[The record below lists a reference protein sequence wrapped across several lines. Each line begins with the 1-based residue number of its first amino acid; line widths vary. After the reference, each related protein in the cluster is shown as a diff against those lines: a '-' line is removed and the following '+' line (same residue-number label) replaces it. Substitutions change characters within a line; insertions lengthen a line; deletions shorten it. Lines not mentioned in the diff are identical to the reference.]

1 MIESNFSIILVFLA
15 GMISFLSPCI
25 LPIIPLYLGYLASG
39 VESDSNR
46 KAKVIVRTIFFVLG
60 ISVAFFF
67 LGMIFSGL
75 GQFLGKNRSLI
86 TRISGIIIII
96 FGLIQI
102 GFLDFKFLEKTRKFK
117 VTAKSDKMGP
127 LQAFVMGFTFSF
139 AWTPCVGPMLS
150 SILLLASSAKS
161 MFLGNVLVLVY
172 TLGFIV
178 PFIIIGLLSSKVFE
192 FIKTKGKI
200 LAYISKFGGI
210 ILIIMGI
217 MVYTGWLNN
226 VSSYL
231 SQFGGVE
238 TLITQPQDEVNEDKV
253 VEAEDAVEETED
265 AVIVESEDPVADKVA
280 DEKDAILSMDFTL
293 MDQHGISH
301 TLSEYQGKTV
311 FLNFWATGC
320 PPCKDEVPHIIDKY
334 NEYNQN
340 QDDLIIISVV
350 NPGGF
355 LEGDREAI
363 DAFIEEY
370 GIDFPVLFDYEGTV
384 FSDYNISSIPTTF
397 LINTEGE
404 ILGYVPG
411 GMTADMMSN
420 VIKQALSE

>member
-15 GMISFLSPCI
+15 GVISFLSPCI

-39 VESDSNR
+39 IESDSNK
-46 KAKVIVRTIFFVLG
+46 KAKIIVRTIFFVLG

-75 GQFLGKNRSLI
+75 GQFIGKNRSLI
-86 TRISGIIIII
+86 TRVSGIIIIL

-102 GFLDFKFLEKTRKFK
+102 GFLDFKFLKKTRKFE
-117 VTAKSDKMGP
+117 VVAKSNKMGP

-192 FIKTKGKI
+192 FLKANGKI
-200 LAYISKFGGI
+200 LTYISKIGGI
-210 ILIIMGI
+210 VLIIMGI

-238 TLITQPQDEVNEDKV
+238 SLITQPQKEK
-253 VEAEDAVEETED
+253 AEDT
-265 AVIVESEDPVADKVA
+265 AVIESEEVVVDKVA
-280 DEKDAILSMDFTL
+280 DQKDTTQSIDFTL
-293 MDQHGISH
+293 MDQHGLEH

-320 PPCKDEVPHIIDKY
+320 PPCKDEVPHIIAKY
-334 NEYNQN
+334 NEYRQN

-355 LEGDREAI
+355 LEGDRETI
-363 DAFIEEY
+363 DAFIEAY
-370 GIDFPVLFDYEGTV
+370 GIDFPVLFDDEGTV
-384 FSDYNISSIPTTF
+384 FSDYYINSIPTTF

-411 GMTADMMSN
+411 GMTADMMTN
-420 VIKQALSE
+420 VIKQALGE

>member
-39 VESDSNR
+39 VENDSN
-46 KAKVIVRTIFFVLG
+46 KKVKVMIRTVFFVLG

-75 GQFLGKNRSLI
+75 GQFLGKNRLII
-86 TRISGIIIII
+86 TRISGIIIIL

-102 GFLDFKFLEKTRKFK
+102 GFLDFKFLEKTRKFS
-117 VTAKSDKMGP
+117 VHTKSNKMGP
-127 LQAFVMGFTFSF
+127 LQAFIMGFTFSF

-161 MFLGNVLVLVY
+161 MFLGNVLVFVY

-192 FIKTKGKI
+192 FIKTKGRI
-200 LAYISKFGGI
+200 LTYISKFGGI
-210 ILIIMGI
+210 VLIIMGI

-238 TLITQPQDEVNEDKV
+238 SFITQQKEEVKEEEVINEIT
-253 VEAEDAVEETED
+253 EE
-265 AVIVESEDPVADKVA
+265 PADKVDEA
-280 DEKDAILSMDFTL
+280 EAVGEDSEIDEKDTYQSIDFTL
-293 MDQHGISH
+293 TDQNDLSH
-301 TLSEYQGKTV
+301 TLSQYQGKTV

-355 LEGDREAI
+355 LEGDEETI

-370 GIDFPVLFDYEGTV
+370 GINFPVLFDYDGTV
-384 FSDYNISSIPTTF
+384 FSDYYINSIPTTF
-397 LINTEGE
+397 LISTDGE

-411 GMTADMMSN
+411 GMTADMMTN
-420 VIKQALSE
+420 VIEQALNN